1 MTNSEMPSIG
11 TTPQVAP
18 QARPAAQ
25 GLSLRAVR
33 KLLGRIIYYVFV
45 ALVVAFFGLP
55 MVWLVLT
62 PFNPRATLA
71 VEIPAQPTLDNFR
84 EVFGNQFAVRA
95 LVQNNLILAVGTMVG
110 ITLIATLTAYALSR
124 ARIPGRDYLSYILI
138 LFSSVVTGTAAMVPI
153 FLIISGFG
161 LVDTHLGVILVFIG
175 GYLPS
180 AIFIMRDFV
189 DGIPRSYEESALV
202 SGASPFRV
210 FRDIA
215 LPLVRPGMMVIAIW
229 AFVHAWG
236 AFLIPFVL
244 LRSPENLPASTAVYS
259 FYSEAGTPNITL
271 VSAYSLLYALPVLVL
286 YLIVNW
292 RYGFR
297 FFGGIKR

>member
-1 MTNSEMPSIG
+1 MRRLRKWLAG
-11 TTPQVAP
+11 AVYYLFVL
-18 QARPAAQ
+18 AA
-25 GLSLRAVR
+25 
-33 KLLGRIIYYVFV
+33 I
-45 ALVVAFFGLP
+45 AFFALP
-55 MVWLVLT
+55 LVWLVLT

-84 EVFGNQFAVRA
+84 QVFQNQFAVHA
-95 LVQNNLILAVGTMVG
+95 LVQNNLILATGTMLG

-124 ARIPGRDYLSYILI
+124 ARLPGRNSLAYILI

-153 FLIISGFG
+153 FLIISALG
-161 LVDTHLGVILVFIG
+161 LIDSHLGVILVFIG

-210 FRDIA
+210 FLDVA

-259 FYSEAGTPNITL
+259 FYTEAGTPNITL
-271 VSAYSLLYALPVLVL
+271 VSAYSLLYALPVLIL
-286 YLIVNW
+286 YLLVNW

>member
-1 MTNSEMPSIG
+1 MRRLRKWLASAVYYLFVI
-11 TTPQVAP
+11 
-18 QARPAAQ
+18 AAT
-25 GLSLRAVR
+25 
-33 KLLGRIIYYVFV
+33 
-45 ALVVAFFGLP
+45 AFFALP
-55 MVWLVLT
+55 LIWLVLT

-84 EVFGNQFAVRA
+84 QVFQNQFAVHA
-95 LVQNNLILAVGTMVG
+95 LVQNNLILATGTMLGV
-110 ITLIATLTAYALSR
+110 TLIATLTAYALSR
-124 ARIPGRDYLSYILI
+124 ARLPGRNSLSYVLI

-153 FLIISGFG
+153 FLIISSLG
-161 LVDTHLGVILVFIG
+161 LIDSHLGVILVFIG

-210 FRDIA
+210 FLDIA

-259 FYSEAGTPNITL
+259 FYTEAGTPNITL
-271 VSAYSLLYALPVLVL
+271 VSAYSLLYALPVLIL
-286 YLIVNW
+286 YLLVNW

>member
-1 MTNSEMPSIG
+1 M
-11 TTPQVAP
+11 
-18 QARPAAQ
+18 RR
-25 GLSLRAVR
+25 LRKFAGSVLFYLFVIFVTAFYALP
-33 KLLGRIIYYVFV
+33 LL
-45 ALVVAFFGLP
+45 
-55 MVWLVLT
+55 WLVFT

-84 EVFGNQFAVRA
+84 EVFGNTFAMRA
-95 LVQNNLILAVGTMVG
+95 IGQNNLILATGTMVG
-110 ITLIATLTAYALSR
+110 VTLIATLTAYALSR
-124 ARIPGRDYLSYILI
+124 ARVPGRDYLSYILI

-153 FLIISGFG
+153 FLIISAMR
-161 LVDTHLGVILVFIG
+161 LIDTHLGVILVFIG

-202 SGASPFRV
+202 SGATPWRV
-210 FRDIA
+210 FLDVA

-236 AFLIPFVL
+236 AFLVPFVL
-244 LRSPENLPASTAVYS
+244 LRSPENMPASTAIYS
-259 FYSEAGTPNITL
+259 FYTEAGTPNITL

-286 YLIVNW
+286 YLLVNW

>member
-1 MTNSEMPSIG
+1 MK
-11 TTPQVAP
+11 
-18 QARPAAQ
+18 R
-25 GLSLRAVR
+25 LRAMVSQMA
-33 KLLGRIIYYVFV
+33 YYLFV
-45 ALVVAFFGLP
+45 GLVLAFFALP
-55 MVWLVLT
+55 LLWLVLT
-62 PFNPRATLA
+62 PFNPRATLS
-71 VEIPAQPTLDNFR
+71 VEIPARPTLDNFR
-84 EVFGNQFAVRA
+84 AVFNNSFAVRA
-95 LVQNNLILAVGTMVG
+95 LFQNNLILATGSMLGT
-110 ITLIATLTAYALSR
+110 TLVATLAAYALSR
-124 ARIPGRDYLSYILI
+124 TRIPGRDYLSYILI

-153 FLIISGFG
+153 FLIINAMG
-161 LVDTHLGVILVFIG
+161 LIDTHLGVIMVFIG
-175 GYLPS
+175 GLLPA

-202 SGASPFRV
+202 SGATPFRV

-215 LPLVRPGMMVIAIW
+215 LPLVRPGMMVVAIW

-244 LRSPENLPASTAVYS
+244 LRSPDYLPASTAVYS
-259 FYSEAGTPNITL
+259 FYTEAGTPNVTL
-271 VSAYSLLYALPVLVL
+271 VSAYSLLYTIPVLVL

>member
-1 MTNSEMPSIG
+1 MRRLRKWLASAVYYLFVI
-11 TTPQVAP
+11 
-18 QARPAAQ
+18 AA
-25 GLSLRAVR
+25 
-33 KLLGRIIYYVFV
+33 I
-45 ALVVAFFGLP
+45 AFFALP
-55 MVWLVLT
+55 LIWLVLA

-84 EVFGNQFAVRA
+84 QVFQNQFAVHA
-95 LVQNNLILAVGTMVG
+95 LVQNNLILATGTMLG

-124 ARIPGRDYLSYILI
+124 ARLPGRNSLAYVLI

-153 FLIISGFG
+153 FLIISSLG
-161 LVDTHLGVILVFIG
+161 LIDSHLGVILVFIG

-210 FRDIA
+210 FLDVA

-259 FYSEAGTPNITL
+259 FYTEAGTPNITL
-271 VSAYSLLYALPVLVL
+271 VSAYSLLYALPVLIL
-286 YLIVNW
+286 YLLVNW

>member
-1 MTNSEMPSIG
+1 M
-11 TTPQVAP
+11 
-18 QARPAAQ
+18 RKF
-25 GLSLRAVR
+25 R
-33 KLLGRIIYYVFV
+33 KLFGNIIYYLFV
-45 ALVVAFFGLP
+45 ALIIAFFGLP

-62 PFNPRATLA
+62 PFNPRATLS

-95 LVQNNLILAVGTMVG
+95 LAQNNLILATGTMLG

-124 ARIPGRDYLSYILI
+124 ARVPGRDYLAYVLI

-153 FLIISGFG
+153 FLIISDLG

-180 AIFIMRDFV
+180 AIFIMRNFV

-202 SGASPFRV
+202 SGASPV
-210 FRDIA
+210 QVLLDVA
-215 LPLVRPGMMVIAIW
+215 LPLVRPGMMMIAIW

-244 LRSPENLPASTAVYS
+244 LRSPENLPASTAMYS
-259 FYSEAGTPNITL
+259 FYTEAGTPNITL

-286 YLIVNW
+286 YLLVNW